1 MRREEKNAVLREL
14 QQIVKKYSEENGI
27 DIFMTGAISEKTASG
42 DIEQECCMF
51 INGTPRY
58 IIGGLTGVI
67 RETPKVGMILAVS
80 LAEAGVKTIGFDLS
94 KNLNNN

>member
-1 MRREEKNAVLREL
+1 MKTEEKKAVLYEL

-27 DIFMTGAISEKTASG
+27 DIFMIGAISEKTASG
-42 DIEQECCMF
+42 DIEQDCCMCV
-51 INGTPRY
+51 NGTPRH

-67 RETPKVGMILAVS
+67 RETPKVGMILAIS

-94 KNLNNN
+94 KN